1 MSASSSNHIYK
12 RSECCWNCKAPGH
25 KASQCRQKRRLFCSF
40 CLKDGVTSSSCKC
53 RRGSPTFLERI
64 QFAANDWRQYLE
76 CPDART
82 ATPVPLWIGVGDE
95 TFRTFIN
102 TAEPQTLVGW
112 MVSTKASLEYKVR
125 REFIRTEKGIISES
139 LIPFRFENTIRTIR
153 CRIVDEPS
161 EVITFGTD
169 ALNCFGFQA
178 LLATHQCFNFAGCP
192 PTKHQGFPSTP
203 VSKKKDPAKRPPR
216 TSYGPK
222 NPINLNFSDEEDDDE
237 PIKTTTFVVNLENDP
252 EPAGTSWKDL
262 MLQEPTDEL
271 DLTPNEETM
280 NLGDSEVEEY
290 LNLDTD
296 DIDVSELL

>member
-1 MSASSSNHIYK
+1 MSASSSNRLYK

-40 CLKDGVTSSSCKC
+40 CLKDGVTSSSCQC
-53 RRGSPTFLERI
+53 RRSSRTFTERI
-64 QFAANDWRQYLE
+64 QLATNDWRKYLE
-76 CPDART
+76 CPEGRT

-112 MVSTKASLEYKVR
+112 MVSTKASLAYGVR
-125 REFIRTEKGIISES
+125 REFIRNEKGLISES

-178 LLATHQCFNFAGCP
+178 LLATHQCFNFIGCP
-192 PTKHQGFPSTP
+192 PTKHPGFPSSP
-203 VSKKKDPAKRPPR
+203 VSKKRDPAKLPPR

-222 NPINLNFSDEEDDDE
+222 NPINLKFSDEEDDDE
-237 PIKTTTFVVNLENDP
+237 PIETTTFVVNLENNP
-252 EPAGTSWKDL
+252 ETAGTSWKDL
-262 MLQEPTDEL
+262 MLHDPTDEL
-271 DLTPNEETM
+271 ESTPDDESM
-280 NLGDSEVEEY
+280 NLDDSEVDEY